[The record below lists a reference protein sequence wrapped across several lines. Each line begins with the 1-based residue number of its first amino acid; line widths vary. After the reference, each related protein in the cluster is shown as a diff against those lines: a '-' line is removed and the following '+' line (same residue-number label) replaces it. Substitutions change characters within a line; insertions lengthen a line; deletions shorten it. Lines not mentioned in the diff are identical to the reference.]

1 MAHSTASSPLSTTV
15 SLSTALLLTA
25 AIWAFAANSI
35 LCRLALAG
43 GYIDA
48 LTFTSVRLV
57 SGAVVLTFVLF
68 AKSSRPVIAID
79 PLATLA
85 LVVYALAFSI
95 SYVGLQAGV
104 GALLLFGAVQVTM
117 LSVGLV
123 RGERLS
129 YRAWFGFALA
139 VMGLITYLLPGNK
152 SAPMPAVGSMLIAG
166 CAWGVYSLRGAYG
179 QDPVAATAS
188 NFLAAVPITLALAFV
203 FSNGW
208 HVTSQGIVW
217 AALSGAVTSG
227 LGYVLWY
234 HVVKKIPA
242 FTAATV
248 QLGVPIFAALGG
260 VVILG
265 EPLTMRLAF
274 ASITVLGGIALVVKG
289 RQSSVTSASAST
301 IGRTESALREQ
312 WIHGAGI

>member
-1 MAHSTASSPLSTTV
+1 
-15 SLSTALLLTA
+15 
-25 AIWAFAANSI
+25 
-35 LCRLALAG
+35 LALAG

-57 SGAVVLTFVLF
+57 SGAVVLTLVLF
-68 AKSSRPVIAID
+68 AKSDRPVIAID

-85 LVVYALAFSI
+85 LIVYALAFSI
-95 SYVGLQAGV
+95 AYMGLGAGV

-117 LSVGLV
+117 LSVGMY
-123 RGERLS
+123 RGERFS
-129 YRAWFGFALA
+129 NRAWFGFALA
-139 VMGLITYLLPGNK
+139 VIGLITYLLPGNQ

-166 CAWGVYSLRGAYG
+166 CAWGIYSLRGAHG
-179 QDPVAATAS
+179 EDPVASTAS
-188 NFLAAVPITLALAFV
+188 NFLAAVPITLALAFL
-203 FSNGW
+203 FSDGW
-208 HVTSQGIVW
+208 HITSKGIVL
-217 AALSGAVTSG
+217 AALSGAGTSG

-234 HVVKKIPA
+234 HVVKRIPA

-260 VVILG
+260 VVILR

-289 RQSSVTSASAST
+289 RQSSVASASAS
-301 IGRTESALREQ
+301 ALRHTDPGVREQ